1 MYCISD
7 RSDVCEDCE
16 CEWDADDGEEEAE
29 DAAASRARRD
39 VTVTWEGRGCVIHN
53 IWDGIC
59 SAVY

>member
-39 VTVTWEGRGCVIHN
+39 VTVTCGAA
-53 IWDGIC
+53 IWFIWKRLRDKT
-59 SAVY
+59 YLT

>member
-39 VTVTWEGRGCVIHN
+39 VTVTCGDA
-53 IWDGIC
+53 IWLLMKRLRDTLK
-59 SAVY
+59 